1 MKPRRMS
8 EAALMSP
15 NTDILTTPKPETGG
29 LKTPKF
35 REFSEALSALRS
47 PRDIAEAS
55 LNTPLALTTPLP
67 AHAQDLSTPT
77 LSTPRTADWGLFSP
91 IALGSNCSSPRES
104 LSSRDNRPADLP
116 LDSSIGLSSPHD
128 GILAK
133 RRKLKN
139 LSSSHS
145 RSVESDSNSCD
156 TPTQETQGL
165 AQTSLDCP
173 RDLTK
178 KSCDLRDLRG
188 CQVQSPSSTTDL
200 DSVRDRVGDVRIS
213 SPKWFKHPK
222 HLDRLNLSSKELLS
236 DIPSSYHPSPL
247 AVPSP
252 NWTAIKELLC
262 SNTQTPKVLDNF
274 VFDVLP
280 PNTPL
285 TPTAKTA
292 LASCRERSPEPL
304 NYEAKHKPESEQP
317 HPRPH
322 KLNGGQRVTFADCP
336 PRPGSLTPPPPCP
349 QDLSM
354 RKEASDQAPG
364 HPMVM
369 PKTEYDP
376 CPVTASY
383 ASRGC
388 HSPPPYPVK
397 EEPREAPP
405 SLPPGF
411 PPYYIPDL
419 APHHLYRQPGDHQRL
434 APTSPPASPPRSASN
449 HYGGGGGGS
458 HPRPQFYGGLSLA
471 SLYEGHGGGH
481 GAASATTHAQYN
493 MWNGG
498 SGHHGGHD
506 MGHVTIPTPWGRVTE
521 GHNSHHVTGSNG
533 SLANIQNHFNN
544 LKPCLELKTHVKSEH
559 RLSTESQDS
568 VKKKARKMKA
578 GDGSEVGGADL
589 DSSLD
594 GQPPKKKGKGKSKV
608 NKDPNAPKRVFVCP
622 HCNRSYDWNYNL
634 NRHLKYECGKD
645 NAFMCSKC
653 GRKFPHKQNCVYHLK
668 RKHKI
673 VCDSVE
679 QYVSNGLVV
688 FTGRE
693 GALGGTCSSLSPP
706 SGAAYSPKEG
716 SVTPPPSNS

>member
-67 AHAQDLSTPT
+67 IIAHAQDLSTPT
-77 LSTPRTADWGLFSP
+77 LTTPRTADWGLFSP

-156 TPTQETQGL
+156 TPTQEAGP
-165 AQTSLDCP
+165 AQTSLDAP

-178 KSCDLRDLRG
+178 KSCDRDLRG
-188 CQVQSPSSTTDL
+188 CQSPSSTTDTV
-200 DSVRDRVGDVRIS
+200 DTVRDRVGDVRIS

-304 NYEAKHKPESEQP
+304 NYEAKHKPSGEPEQP
-317 HPRPH
+317 QPRPH

-354 RKEASDQAPG
+354 RKESTDHAPG

-376 CPVTASY
+376 GPPVTSVY
-383 ASRGC
+383 SRG

-405 SLPPGF
+405 GLPPGF
-411 PPYYIPDL
+411 PPYYLPDL
-419 APHHLYRQPGDHQRL
+419 APHHLYRQSGDHQRL
-434 APTSPPASPPRSASN
+434 APTSPPASPPRSHVTPPASN
-449 HYGGGGGGS
+449 HYGGGGQT
-458 HPRPQFYGGLSLA
+458 RPQFYGGLSLS
-471 SLYEGHGGGH
+471 SLYEGHGGH
-481 GAASATTHAQYN
+481 GASAATHAQYN

-498 SGHHGGHD
+498 SHHGGHD
-506 MGHVTIPTPWGRVTE
+506 MGHVTMPTPWGRVTSE
-521 GHNSHHVTGSNG
+521 GHNSHVTGANNG
-533 SLANIQNHFNN
+533 LTNIQNHFNN
-544 LKPCLELKTHVKSEH
+544 LKPCLDLKAHVKSEH

-568 VKKKARKMKA
+568 TKKKARKMKS
-578 GDGSEVGGADL
+578 GEGSEAGGGDHL

-608 NKDPNAPKRVFVCP
+608 NNKDPNAPKRVFVCP
-622 HCNRSYDWNYNL
+622 HCNV
-634 NRHLKYECGKD
+634 G
-645 NAFMCSKC
+645 
-653 GRKFPHKQNCVYHLK
+653 
-668 RKHKI
+668 
-673 VCDSVE
+673 
-679 QYVSNGLVV
+679 
-688 FTGRE
+688 FTFHF
-693 GALGGTCSSLSPP
+693 
-706 SGAAYSPKEG
+706 SGYK
-716 SVTPPPSNS
+716 

>member
-1 MKPRRMS
+1 MS

-67 AHAQDLSTPT
+67 IIAHAQDLSTPT
-77 LSTPRTADWGLFSP
+77 LTTPRTADWGLFSP

-156 TPTQETQGL
+156 TPTQEAGP
-165 AQTSLDCP
+165 AQIGGSLDCP

-178 KSCDLRDLRG
+178 KSCDRDLRG
-188 CQVQSPSSTTDL
+188 CQVQSPSSTTSDL
-200 DSVRDRVGDVRIS
+200 DTVRDRVGDVRIS

-304 NYEAKHKPESEQP
+304 NYEAKHKPSGEPEQP

-354 RKEASDQAPG
+354 RKDSTDHTPG

-376 CPVTASY
+376 CPPVPVTSGGLY
-383 ASRGC
+383 SRG

-405 SLPPGF
+405 GLPPGF
-411 PPYYIPDL
+411 PPYYLPDL
-419 APHHLYRQPGDHQRL
+419 APHHLYRQSGDHPRL
-434 APTSPPASPPRSASN
+434 APSSPPASPPRSHPTPPASN
-449 HYGGGGGGS
+449 HYGGGGQ
-458 HPRPQFYGGLSLA
+458 PRPQFYGGLSLS
-471 SLYEGHGGGH
+471 SLYDGHGGH
-481 GAASATTHAQYN
+481 GASATHAQYN

-498 SGHHGGHD
+498 SHHGGHD
-506 MGHVTIPTPWGRVTE
+506 MGHVTMPTPWGRVTSDS
-521 GHNSHHVTGSNG
+521 HNNHVTGANNG
-533 SLANIQNHFNN
+533 LTNIQNHFNN
-544 LKPCLELKTHVKSEH
+544 LKPCLDLKSHVKSEH

-568 VKKKARKMKA
+568 SKKKARKMKS
-578 GDGSEVGGADL
+578 GDVSETGGGDHL

-622 HCNRSYDWNYNL
+622 HCNVGFTFYLLISFLPRRGTSKFAQKYNCII
-634 NRHLKYECGKD
+634 LKAKTSSQ
-645 NAFMCSKC
+645 MT
-653 GRKFPHKQNCVYHLK
+653 
-668 RKHKI
+668 
-673 VCDSVE
+673 SVKNKMT
-679 QYVSNGLVV
+679 QHIL
-688 FTGRE
+688 
-693 GALGGTCSSLSPP
+693 
-706 SGAAYSPKEG
+706 
-716 SVTPPPSNS
+716 

>member
-29 LKTPKF
+29 GLKTPKF

-47 PRDIAEAS
+47 PRDIVEAS

-77 LSTPRTADWGLFSP
+77 LTTPRTADWGLFSP

-156 TPTQETQGL
+156 TPTQEAGPG
-165 AQTSLDCP
+165 SSDCP

-178 KSCDLRDLRG
+178 KTCDRDLKA
-188 CQVQSPSSTTDL
+188 QSPSSTTDV
-200 DSVRDRVGDVRIS
+200 DTVRDRVGDVRIS

-292 LASCRERSPEPL
+292 LASSCRERSPEPL
-304 NYEAKHKPESEQP
+304 NYEAKHKPACGEPQELQ
-317 HPRPH
+317 RPH
-322 KLNGGQRVTFADCP
+322 KVNGGQRVTFADCP

-354 RKEASDQAPG
+354 RKEGSTDLQAPP
-364 HPMVM
+364 HPMMVQ

-376 CPVTASY
+376 GPPVTSHY
-383 ASRGC
+383 TRG

-405 SLPPGF
+405 GLPPGF
-411 PPYYIPDL
+411 PPYYLPDL
-419 APHHLYRQPGDHQRL
+419 APHHLYRQSGDHQHPRL
-434 APTSPPASPPRSASN
+434 AAPTSPPASPPRSHPPPAPASN
-449 HYGGGGGGS
+449 HYGGGTPGQ
-458 HPRPQFYGGLSLA
+458 PRPQFYGGLSLS
-471 SLYEGHGGGH
+471 SLYEGHGGHGGH
-481 GAASATTHAQYN
+481 PQYN

-498 SGHHGGHD
+498 SAHHGGHD
-506 MGHVTIPTPWGRVTE
+506 MGHVTMPTPWGRVTSE
-521 GHNSHHVTGSNG
+521 AGHNNHVTSNNG
-533 SLANIQNHFNN
+533 LANIQNHFNN
-544 LKPCLELKTHVKSEH
+544 LKPCLDLKNHVKSEH

-568 VKKKARKMKA
+568 VKKKARKMKPGEVSDLGGG
-578 GDGSEVGGADL
+578 GDHQDPE
-589 DSSLD
+589 
-594 GQPPKKKGKGKSKV
+594 GQPPKKKGKGKGKV

-622 HCNRSYDWNYNL
+622 HCNVSFILSISSWQISKLFRKSTLALKKNL
-634 NRHLKYECGKD
+634 GKK
-645 NAFMCSKC
+645 N
-653 GRKFPHKQNCVYHLK
+653 
-668 RKHKI
+668 
-673 VCDSVE
+673 
-679 QYVSNGLVV
+679 
-688 FTGRE
+688 FTFTR
-693 GALGGTCSSLSPP
+693 LI
-706 SGAAYSPKEG
+706 
-716 SVTPPPSNS
+716 

>member
-67 AHAQDLSTPT
+67 IIAQAQDLSTPT
-77 LSTPRTADWGLFSP
+77 LTTPRTADWGLFSP

-156 TPTQETQGL
+156 TPTQEAGPP
-165 AQTSLDCP
+165 QTSLDAP

-178 KSCDLRDLRG
+178 KSCDRDLRG
-188 CQVQSPSSTTDL
+188 CQSPSSTTDTV
-200 DSVRDRVGDVRIS
+200 DTVRDRVGDVRIS

-304 NYEAKHKPESEQP
+304 NYEAKHKPSGEPEQP
-317 HPRPH
+317 QPRPH

-354 RKEASDQAPG
+354 RKESTDHAPG

-376 CPVTASY
+376 GPPVTSVY
-383 ASRGC
+383 SRG

-405 SLPPGF
+405 GLPPGF
-411 PPYYIPDL
+411 PPYYLPDL
-419 APHHLYRQPGDHQRL
+419 APHHLYRQSGDHQRL
-434 APTSPPASPPRSASN
+434 APTSPPASPPRSHPTPPASN
-449 HYGGGGGGS
+449 HYGGGGQ
-458 HPRPQFYGGLSLA
+458 PRPQFYGGLSLS
-471 SLYEGHGGGH
+471 SLYEGHGGH
-481 GAASATTHAQYN
+481 GASAATHAQYN

-498 SGHHGGHD
+498 SHHGGHD
-506 MGHVTIPTPWGRVTE
+506 MGHVTMPTPWGRVTSE
-521 GHNSHHVTGSNG
+521 GHNSHVTGANNG
-533 SLANIQNHFNN
+533 LTNIQNHFNN
-544 LKPCLELKTHVKSEH
+544 LKPCLDLKAHVKSEH

-568 VKKKARKMKA
+568 TKKKARKMKS
-578 GDGSEVGGADL
+578 GEGSEVGGGDHL

-622 HCNRSYDWNYNL
+622 HCNV
-634 NRHLKYECGKD
+634 G
-645 NAFMCSKC
+645 
-653 GRKFPHKQNCVYHLK
+653 
-668 RKHKI
+668 
-673 VCDSVE
+673 
-679 QYVSNGLVV
+679 
-688 FTGRE
+688 FTFHF
-693 GALGGTCSSLSPP
+693 
-706 SGAAYSPKEG
+706 SGY
-716 SVTPPPSNS
+716 TNNFPPPRRDTLSKFAQKYNCKAKIYFQISSNESKYDICI